1 MFMYI
6 KFVSSSVFL
15 CKSMWKSINRLLL
28 LLLSSHTYMCV
39 IMCPEQRRG
48 SSIQQTGEEINS
60 GRGDGSHLSLQAEEE
75 VENSAEATN
84 ESEWQYQRPWTRK
97 VQRHMM
103 RETRAKEQGT
113 GGNDDIGQWS
123 VQELARI
130 ICRKSW
136 HESFVGNPTGTE
148 RAALSESAI
157 IGRRWGSPEG
167 SPAGDGWG
175 GHGHRAPGSGAAIS
189 RVLLFQGRY
198 KLHA

>member
-1 MFMYI
+1 MA
-6 KFVSSSVFL
+6 VSASL
-15 CKSMWKSINRLLL
+15 NAKGPT
-28 LLLSSHTYMCV
+28 TYDARDQGKRARDRRKRRHRAV
-39 IMCPEQRRG
+39 IG
-48 SSIQQTGEEINS
+48 TGAGTN
-60 GRGDGSHLSLQAEEE
+60 HLSE
-75 VENSAEATN
+75 
-84 ESEWQYQRPWTRK
+84 
-97 VQRHMM
+97 
-103 RETRAKEQGT
+103 
-113 GGNDDIGQWS
+113 
-123 VQELARI
+123 ELARI